1 MWDCNKDMRNVVFG
15 VVWCGLNK
23 SNPTTMQQKTITL
36 YEYSELSPEAKKR
49 AHETYV
55 NSSFDDYALQVHL
68 DNFIEEL
75 LEKNGIVP
83 VSTADKKYASTH
95 AKIYYSL
102 SHSQGDGAMF
112 EGTFTWKKWT
122 VNIKQS
128 GHYYHSNSK
137 VIELSNDNGDEPT
150 EKDEEAFEKVYQA
163 ICKELEREGYSQI
176 EDLQSE
182 AYFIEECNANEWTFR
197 EDGTQEQL

>member
-1 MWDCNKDMRNVVFG
+1 MK
-15 VVWCGLNK
+15 
-23 SNPTTMQQKTITL
+23 TKTITL
-36 YEYSELSPEAKKR
+36 YEYSELSPESKKR
-49 AHETYV
+49 AHEHYI
-55 NSSFDDYALQVHL
+55 NEDFDGYALQVYL
-68 DNFIEEL
+68 DNAIEPL
-75 LEKNGIVP
+75 LEKYKIVP
-83 VSTADKKYASTH
+83 VSTADKKYASKY

-102 SHSQGDGAMF
+102 AHRQGDGAMF

-150 EKDEEAFEKVYQA
+150 EADENAFEIIYQA
-163 ICKELEREGYSQI
+163 ICKELEREGYAQI

-197 EDGTQEQL
+197 EDGTLENL